1 MIKLIVCD
9 LDGTL
14 LNDRKQLDS
23 QILPVLDALR
33 KKHILFTLATGRNEA
48 IARDYVDQLGIEIPY
63 AADNGANIY
72 CRHRLLQSESLQKKG
87 QTNIKRKTTEF
98 TYVPERNVIKI
109 RLPIIR

>member
-48 IARDYVDQLGIEIPY
+48 IARDL
-63 AADNGANIY
+63 
-72 CRHRLLQSESLQKKG
+72 SL
-87 QTNIKRKTTEF
+87 IH
-98 TYVPERNVIKI
+98 I
-109 RLPIIR
+109 

>member
-23 QILPVLDALR
+23 QILEVLDALR

-48 IARDYVDQLGIEIPY
+48 IVRDYVDQLGIEIPY
-63 AADNGANIY
+63 AADNGAIY
-72 CRHRLLQSESLQKKG
+72 IAAIGYCKVKAYKKRIQSGSSRG
-87 QTNIKRKTTEF
+87 
-98 TYVPERNVIKI
+98 
-109 RLPIIR
+109 